1 MSSYS
6 SISLK
11 KILPVLLICLTVMLI
26 GGAAPFVQDV
36 VAQAPAAAAPEAP
49 AAPAPLKV
57 DTGDTAWILASSA
70 LVMAMTLPG
79 LALFY
84 GGLTRQKNI
93 LSTVLHSFIC
103 LCLASIAWVLFG
115 YSLSFGPD
123 VGGFIGNFDWAWLR
137 GVGAE
142 PHPVYGPTIPHE
154 VFMMYQM
161 MFAAI
166 TPALMTGAIAERIRF
181 SSMLWFLGIWSIV
194 VYYPV
199 CHWIWGGGWL
209 GQMGALD
216 FAGGAVVHVSS
227 ATSALVA
234 CIMLGKRMG
243 YPTTPMPPHNLPI
256 MLLGAGLLWFGWFG
270 FNAGSALGANG
281 LAASAFVATHIAA
294 SVATVVWM
302 LIEWAH
308 RGKPTALGCATGAI
322 AGLATITPAA
332 GFVGLGGAIIIG
344 IAAGVICYICV
355 SILKPALGFDDSLDV
370 VGVHG
375 VGGAIGLVG
384 AGLFASKLVNS
395 AGQDGL
401 FYGNPKQLMV
411 QLIMIGAV
419 AGFSMI
425 CTWII
430 LKIIDVVMG
439 LRVTKDEE
447 QEGLDVS
454 QHGEK
459 AYHV

>member
-6 SISLK
+6 SISLR
-11 KILPVLLICLTVMLI
+11 KILPVLLICLTVMLV

-36 VAQAPAAAAPEAP
+36 IAQAPAAEAP

-70 LVMAMTLPG
+70 LVMMMTLPG

-137 GVGAE
+137 GVGAD

-209 GQMGALD
+209 AQMGALD

-294 SVATVVWM
+294 CVATVVWM

-332 GFVGLGGAIIIG
+332 GFVGLGGAIMIG
-344 IAAGVICYICV
+344 LAAGVVCYICV

-375 VGGAIGLVG
+375 VGGALGLVG

-419 AGFSMI
+419 AAFSMI

>member
-11 KILPVLLICLTVMLI
+11 KILPVLLICLTVMLV

-36 VAQAPAAAAPEAP
+36 IAQAPAAEAP
-49 AAPAPLKV
+49 AAEAAPAPLKV
-57 DTGDTAWILASSA
+57 DTGDTAWILASAA

-93 LSTVLHSFIC
+93 LSTILHSFIC

-137 GVGAE
+137 GVGAD

-209 GQMGALD
+209 AQMGALD

-294 SVATVVWM
+294 CVATVVWM

-332 GFVGLGGAIIIG
+332 GFVGLGGAIMIG
-344 IAAGVICYICV
+344 LAAGVVCYICV

-375 VGGAIGLVG
+375 VGGALGLVG

-419 AGFSMI
+419 AAFSMI